1 MKPCQDHQETLLL
14 DVYCELAPGEREA
27 WEKHLEA
34 CEGCR
39 HERERLN
46 QFLQQMNE
54 AMPTPSLSPEKAEAL
69 ADSIIKDLQRE
80 KEERWWQ
87 GRLWGFPNRLVPAIA
102 AACLMILA
110 FAWFGTREVETP
122 SAFRTG
128 RSLTSEQQMIA
139 KDLEVIRNLELL
151 EEMEV
156 LGKLVQ
162 VVDER
167 NSL

>member
-1 MKPCQDHQETLLL
+1 MKE
-14 DVYCELAPGEREA
+14 V
-27 WEKHLEA
+27 
-34 CEGCR
+34 
-39 HERERLN
+39 
-46 QFLQQMNE
+46 
-54 AMPTPSLSPEKAEAL
+54 MPAPSLAPEKAGAL

-87 GRLWGFPNRLVPAIA
+87 GRLWGFPNRFVPAIA

-110 FAWFGTREVETP
+110 FGWFSTREVETP
-122 SAFRTG
+122 STFQTG

-151 EEMEV
+151 EEMEM
-156 LGKLVQ
+156 LEKLVR